1 MINTSVIL
9 CFMGALFGIF
19 VLIKWFFILKPSV
32 YTNALNV
39 APIIITTIAWL
50 SASVTFY
57 QHTESDSPINLQR
70 LAMIIG
76 WAWLIYQLKVNRDNN
91 ARKDKIIKTLRDI
104 NNQPTAN

>member
-1 MINTSVIL
+1 MMNISVIL
-9 CFMGALFGIF
+9 CAIAGIF
-19 VLIKWFFILKPSV
+19 GLFALIKWFFILKPDV
-32 YTNALNV
+32 YTNAANV

-57 QHTESDSPINLQR
+57 QHPTFDSPIDPQR

-76 WAWLIYQLKVNRDNN
+76 WIWLIYQLKVNRDNN
-91 ARKDKIIKTLRDI
+91 VRKDKIIKTLRDI

>member
-1 MINTSVIL
+1 MINLSVVL
-9 CFMGALFGIF
+9 CLIAGLFGMF
-19 VLIKWFFILKPSV
+19 ALIKWFCIFRKDV
-32 YTNALNV
+32 YTNVLNV
-39 APIIITTIAWL
+39 LPIMITTIAWL

-57 QHTESDSPINLQR
+57 QHPEFDSPIDPQR

-91 ARKDKIIKTLRDI
+91 VRKDKIIKTLRDT

>member
-1 MINTSVIL
+1 MINISVIL
-9 CFMGALFGIF
+9 CAVAGIF
-19 VLIKWFFILKPSV
+19 GLFALIKWFFILKPNV

-57 QHTESDSPINLQR
+57 QHPEFDSPIDPQR

-76 WAWLIYQLKVNRDNN
+76 WAWLIYQLKVNRDL
-91 ARKDKIIKTLRDI
+91 AIKQQKIINHLKVTK
-104 NNQPTAN
+104 